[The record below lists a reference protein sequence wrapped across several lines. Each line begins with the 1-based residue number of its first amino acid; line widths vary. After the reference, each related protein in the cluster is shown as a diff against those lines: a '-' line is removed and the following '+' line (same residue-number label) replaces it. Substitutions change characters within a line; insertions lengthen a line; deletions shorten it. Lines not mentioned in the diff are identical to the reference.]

1 MNLAIQMKMID
12 TFSTAYVK
20 SAFLLL
26 FLNRRYKME
35 FTSKITVFVD
45 GHVSCCYDMLIF
57 CFQSVINLNF
67 LYGH

>member
-26 FLNRRYKME
+26 AELHARASRTRGRSPIAKEIYP
-35 FTSKITVFVD
+35 SQKIW
-45 GHVSCCYDMLIF
+45 
-57 CFQSVINLNF
+57 
-67 LYGH
+67 